1 MSLIEHDQDLG
12 QLEWEMAVSA
22 TQIGRVLRILGLVIS
37 YVTALVVLVLCF
49 YFFFAHE
56 WRIASF
62 YSVIS
67 LLSGIPTLAIGQIV
81 ALHGTQAILRGIV
94 AQNLIVDRDISENFH
109 ID

>member
-1 MSLIEHDQDLG
+1 MSLIEYDQDLG

-37 YVTALVVLVLCF
+37 YVTVLVVLALCI

-56 WRIASF
+56 WQLASF
-62 YSVIS
+62 YSVVS

-81 ALHGTQAILRGIV
+81 ALHGTQAILRGIA
-94 AQNLIVDRDISENFH
+94 AQNSIVDRDVSENLH